1 MPSLYHYRY
10 HHQHQQCHQIIV
22 IPTIPPSPLFTLQFE
37 KNFTI
42 EVLDI
47 NEAPIA
53 LRFTGLQSPNVLE
66 NATKGSIVGTLVA
79 QDSDANQTLQF
90 RLDDDSDG
98 AFSLV
103 HSSSQ
108 CQSFTNSTIQT
119 SCIVDVLL
127 AKSLN
132 YEKFKL
138 RYITVRV
145 TDDHGLFKVQRF
157 SINVT
162 DCNDAP
168 TDITLSGGS
177 SAVINENAKGVFV
190 GGLETTDEDSTQS
203 WSYNLLRDAGG
214 LFRILGSGIYVSEN
228 GSLDYEKES
237 VHVVSV
243 KSMDD
248 GLPPYWMVRNFTI
261 VVADLNERPTNIILS
276 RNIMNENSPPGTV
289 IANITVEDP
298 DNARLFRQHHS
309 CAVIGQNRGKFSIN
323 NENLVNTVI
332 LDYEKIPSIN
342 ITIECTDNGSPALKY
357 LKEFT
362 IIVADVNEAPVG
374 ITLSSLNVRENLN
387 AGVIGKIFLL
397 FVFVYI
403 TLTWF
408 SLTNHTQETI

>member
-1 MPSLYHYRY
+1 M
-10 HHQHQQCHQIIV
+10 
-22 IPTIPPSPLFTLQFE
+22 
-37 KNFTI
+37 
-42 EVLDI
+42 
-47 NEAPIA
+47 
-53 LRFTGLQSPNVLE
+53 
-66 NATKGSIVGTLVA
+66 GTLLA

-103 HSSSQ
+103 HTPSQ

-127 AKSLN
+127 SKSLN

-145 TDDHGLFKVQRF
+145 TDDHGSFKVQRF

-168 TDITLSGGS
+168 TDITLSGGT

-190 GGLETTDEDSTQS
+190 GGMETTDEDGSQS
-203 WSYNLLRDAGG
+203 WSYKLLGDAGG

-243 KSMDD
+243 QSMDD

-276 RNIMNENSPPGTV
+276 RSVTNENSPPGTV

-309 CAVIGQNRGKFSIN
+309 CVVIGQNRGKVSIN
-323 NENLVNTVI
+323 NGGNLVNTVI

-342 ITIECTDNGSPALKY
+342 ITIECTDDGSPALKY
-357 LKEFT
+357 QKEFT

-387 AGVIGKIFLL
+387 AGVIGKMFLL

-403 TLTWF
+403 TLAWF